1 MKKEYV
7 TARLFK
13 HNRAADG
20 LITQEQLHDSDQQQ
34 SNEAQNN
41 SQEDSDTSESDED
54 EYLLPQRLLNGIRRA
69 LEILGLDRKD

>member
-13 HNRAADG
+13 NHRAADG

-41 SQEDSDTSESDED
+41 SQENSDSSESDAD
-54 EYLLPQRLLNGIRRA
+54 EFSLPQRLLNGIRRV
-69 LEILGLDRKD
+69 LEILGFDRKD